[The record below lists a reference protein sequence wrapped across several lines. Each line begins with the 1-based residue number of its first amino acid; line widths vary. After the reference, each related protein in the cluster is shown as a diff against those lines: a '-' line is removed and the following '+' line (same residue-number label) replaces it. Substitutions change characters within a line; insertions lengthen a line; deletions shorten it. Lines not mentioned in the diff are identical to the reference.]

1 MELIAVESSH
11 VAAIGYLETDRVLLV
26 RYRDG
31 SLYAQLNVSPEE
43 FAALQSAPS
52 KGQWLYTRDR
62 KGVNPVCISKGVMPS
77 DREDNPGPNKSV
89 DRPGGNAAPPSG
101 PLNVIDEEADKCCRR
116 NAPKS
121 QLWKRTDDRAAW
133 ECPEC
138 GTRFEIAAVSEGMRY
153 WRIVPQVVIVRPR

>member
-31 SLYAQLNVSPEE
+31 SLYARPNVAPEE

-52 KGQWLYTRDR
+52 KGRWLHTRDR
-62 KGVNPVCISKGVMPS
+62 KGVSPVCVRKGGQTE
-77 DREDNPGPNKSV
+77 DRSQSNERVASL
-89 DRPGGNAAPPSG
+89 AAETAG
-101 PLNVIDEEADKCCRR
+101 PLNVIDEDADKCCRR

-121 QLWKRTDDRAAW
+121 QLWKRTDERSAW

-138 GTRFEIAAVSEGMRY
+138 GTRFEISALSEGMRY
-153 WRIVPQVVIVRPR
+153 WRIVPQVHIVRPK

>member
-31 SLYAQLNVSPEE
+31 SLYAQPNVAPEE

-52 KGQWLYTRDR
+52 KGQWLYTRAR
-62 KGVNPVCISKGVMPS
+62 KGVNPVCISKGGQAE
-77 DREDNPGPNKSV
+77 DRSRSKERVASL
-89 DRPGGNAAPPSG
+89 AAETTG

-121 QLWKRTDDRAAW
+121 QLWKRTDERAAW

-138 GTRFEIAAVSEGMRY
+138 GTRFEIAALSEGMRY